1 MMRKRAAAMLAAA
14 AATVGIAGLS
24 APAANASVYGDTEI
38 TGVTVNGGKS
48 VVIGTTYAKTFKVTV
63 RGRDD
68 SGLASVDTD
77 LTGPAGYF
85 FKDGTRCQSATS
97 CTASYTID
105 PRVDLYNENAGT
117 WYVGAWLDANDGDFA
132 YDERIGHFSLKR
144 AANLTVNASP
154 EPVKKGAPITVS
166 GTLKRANWD
175 THHYAGYTKQ
185 TVALQF
191 RKSGTTTYKTVKTV
205 ISGTGGGLWTR
216 VTASADGT
224 WRWYFPG
231 TATTGAV
238 TVAGDYVDVR

>member
-1 MMRKRAAAMLAAA
+1 MRKRAAAMLAAA
-14 AATVGIAGLS
+14 VAAVGLAGLS

-63 RGRDD
+63 RGWDD
-68 SGLASVDTD
+68 SGLADVDTD
-77 LTGPAGYF
+77 LTGPGYGYAE
-85 FKDGTRCQSATS
+85 KSGRCESATACS
-97 CTASYTID
+97 TSFTFD
-105 PRVDLYNENAGT
+105 PLVDLYNDNAGT
-117 WYVGAWLDANDGDFA
+117 WYVGALVDAKDDGAA
-132 YDERIGHFSLKR
+132 YDERVGHFSLKR
-144 AANLTVNASP
+144 AGSLTVNASP
-154 EPVKKGAPITVS
+154 EPVKKGAPITVA
-166 GTLKRANWD
+166 GTLKRANWE

-191 RKSGTTTYKTVKTV
+191 RKSGTSTYKTVKTV
-205 ISGTGGGLWTR
+205 ISGSGGGLWTR

-231 TATTGAV
+231 TSTTAAV